1 VVAAAFA
8 VLRAVNLGPLLAWD
22 FVRWTRRRPASDNEA
37 LSEALDVA
45 WDELEKRLAAIEAEQ
60 EILLSW

>member
-1 VVAAAFA
+1 MSLIAAASA

-37 LSEALDVA
+37 LDVVWA
-45 WDELEKRLAAIEAEQ
+45 EVEMRLAAIEAEQ

>member
-1 VVAAAFA
+1 MGLIAAAFA

-37 LSEALDVA
+37 LDVVWA
-45 WDELEKRLAAIEAEQ
+45 EVEMRLAAIEAEQ